1 MKQSDI
7 FSLIMI
13 AGIGTLV
20 AFFVC
25 QSIMG
30 DPDDA
35 SIKYTRLSSVISNN
49 LEMPDPEVFNSTAIN
64 PTVEVFVGDC
74 EDINQNGLLEDFEL
88 EACGKVPREEKT
100 CVDADGDGLLNREEL
115 TICEIDL
122 SSTTYADCDVN
133 LDGVLDENERAT
145 CLIKLD
151 TEVTE

>member
-1 MKQSDI
+1 MKQADI

-30 DPDDA
+30 DPNEATVKFTKLANPITADLVA
-35 SIKYTRLSSVISNN
+35 
-49 LEMPDPEVFNSTAIN
+49 PDSEVFNSTAIN
-64 PTVEVFVGDC
+64 PTVEVYVGDC
-74 EDINQNGLLEDFEL
+74 EDINQNGILDDFEL
-88 EACGKVPREEKT
+88 DACGKVPREEKT
-100 CVDADGDGLLNREEL
+100 CVDVNGDGLLDGEEL
-115 TICEIDL
+115 SVCEIQLD
-122 SSTTYADCDVN
+122 SPTYKDCDVN

-151 TEVTE
+151 TENAG

>member
-30 DPDDA
+30 DPDEA
-35 SIKYTRLSSVISNN
+35 SITFTKLANPISAN
-49 LEMPDPEVFNSTAIN
+49 LVAPDPEVFNSTAIN

-74 EDINQNGLLEDFEL
+74 EDINQNGILDDFEL
-88 EACGKVPREEKT
+88 DACGKVQREEKT
-100 CVDADGDGLLNREEL
+100 CVDVDGDGLLNREEL
-115 TICEIDL
+115 TFCEIDL
-122 SSTTYADCDVN
+122 DSPTYEECDVN
-133 LDGVLDENERAT
+133 LDGVLDDNERAT
-145 CLIKLD
+145 CLVKLD
-151 TEVTE
+151 TESTE

>member
-1 MKQSDI
+1 MKQSDV

-30 DPDDA
+30 DPDEA
-35 SIKYTRLSSVISNN
+35 SVKFRKLANPISSSLVA
-49 LEMPDPEVFNSTAIN
+49 PDPEVFNSTAIN

-74 EDINQNGLLEDFEL
+74 EDINQNGILDDFEL
-88 EACGKVPREEKT
+88 DACGKVQREEKT

-115 TICEIDL
+115 VLCEIEL
-122 SSTTYADCDVN
+122 ESPTYKECDVN
-133 LDGVLDENERAT
+133 LDGVLDDNERAT
-145 CLIKLD
+145 CLVKLD
-151 TEVTE
+151 TESTE